1 MDIVRRDPCFQCVD
15 KHPELDGRRR
25 NHGALNNKPRQRTG
39 RGQPSLQ
46 QIITPEVLMLDSD
59 FDSNPEP
66 KASVSSITPGSD
78 LHLQLALKLHCRW
91 ETRNDCAQDQLRID
105 QYRPRL
111 SPIHSQPPSL
121 YSCLYSSY
129 LYTLS
134 ATYVTKSQAYPSS
147 WC

>member
-25 NHGALNNKPRQRTG
+25 NHGALTNKPRQRTG

-59 FDSNPEP
+59 FDPNSEP
-66 KASVSSITPGSD
+66 KASVSSMTPGSD
-78 LHLQLALKLHCRW
+78 LPLQLALKLHCRW

-105 QYRPRL
+105 RYRPRL
-111 SPIHSQPPSL
+111 PTIRSQPPSL
-121 YSCLYSSY
+121 HVFVPPIFTHS
-129 LYTLS
+129 
-134 ATYVTKSQAYPSS
+134 KSQAYPSS